1 MNILLYVLYMDC
13 GILIVN
19 VNWCWIVEWLGINIL
34 CEDCEIVEYFNYGI
48 WYFFLW
54 WNLIIIIWRI
64 GDFWYLLFID
74 IMRNYMVFFSYD
86 KLIYWYLVV
95 YFWFIRYLI
104 SWFLVFCI
112 CKVGEYVFN
121 WFSFNILYLIL
132 N

>member
-13 GILIVN
+13 RILIVN

-74 IMRNYMVFFSYD
+74 IMRNYMVFVSYD

-112 CKVGEYVFN
+112 CKVREYVFN
-121 WFSFNILYLIL
+121 WFSFNNLYLIL